1 MLLRDHP
8 LMTCKGLRSW
18 PPAWLWIYGEENKYP
33 RGEVGTLQE
42 VVLSNINPADRC
54 FLYNDYKGSTYV
66 GCLLI
71 ENQTFCAQIV
81 NVLQGHCSCPI
92 TDIGSLDVA
101 HTL

>member
-8 LMTCKGLRSW
+8 LLSYKGIPSW
-18 PPAWLWIYGEENKYP
+18 PPVWTWVDGLENKRP
-33 RGEVGTLQE
+33 RGEVGILQE
-42 VVLSNINPADRC
+42 VRLSNINPANRC
-54 FLYNDYKGSTYV
+54 FLSIEHEGSSYI